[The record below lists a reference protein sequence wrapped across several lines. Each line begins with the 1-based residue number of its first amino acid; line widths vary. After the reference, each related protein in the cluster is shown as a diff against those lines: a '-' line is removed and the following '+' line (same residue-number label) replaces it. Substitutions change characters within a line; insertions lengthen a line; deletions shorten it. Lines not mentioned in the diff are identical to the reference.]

1 MECPV
6 CLSAAKNAT
15 PSDYRGLVIACPR
28 CGVYRVTANAAA
40 KCSTVPTISSS
51 YLTSHHRRERDDY
64 PNQRMVRYAKPRT
77 FSHRPE
83 LTVGRSR
90 D

>member
-1 MECPV
+1 V
-6 CLSAAKNAT
+6 
-15 PSDYRGLVIACPR
+15 PS

-40 KCSTVPTISSS
+40 KLPTMKVEGRLAALERAKTQILSGSVPTISSGC
-51 YLTSHHRRERDDY
+51 LQRATSRRRERDDY
-64 PNQRMVRYAKPRT
+64 QNERMVRYAKART